1 MSRATQTLQ
10 DVIAI
15 SLEKGLGIKP
25 AAAGALA
32 EAILLNASR
41 LGLGGDDY
49 YIPAMH
55 ASARR
60 VRNERIRAEF
70 NGRNLTL
77 ICRRYGVS
85 ARTVYRVVR
94 RNEAA

>member
-15 SLEKGLGIKP
+15 SLEKGLGIK
-25 AAAGALA
+25 AGAAGVLA
-32 EAILLNASR
+32 EAILLKAAE

-49 YIPAMH
+49 YIPAVH
-55 ASARR
+55 SATRKA
-60 VRNERIRAEF
+60 RNERIRSEF
-70 NGRNLTL
+70 NGRNLAYV
-77 ICRRYGVS
+77 CRKYGVS

-94 RNEAA
+94 RHEEA